1 MSPAPLLAREREAFA
16 AHRAAMGR
24 DGALR
29 DRDVAPRGT
38 LLHGFLLPFSLVV
51 AALRDPKLRRLTLRL
66 AVVRFLALAVLA
78 SFAIHAKP
86 PETAAKRE
94 QPRNAVLV
102 TLEPDEKTGEKR
114 EKVKVDLPGVHVDID
129 PEHGKKDVIVGG
141 KTIEVRAKKRTK
153 HAAHEDAAPRDEAA
167 HAAPPGRL
175 EVLVRKASADWAILV
190 AVLGVLSA
198 LEAFL
203 VFLSRKWDDQL
214 SFHVSALSGVLPED
228 AEEPTPKLTFD
239 LRWLVRKLLRRL
251 RGYLVFAAGIPAF
264 LPLVLV
270 PSAGEWL
277 FRLALTG
284 WGWYWLGVFSASKS
298 AHAWA
303 DGDAADAPTPIR
315 ALRDI
320 DARARVFA
328 PVRAYGRI
336 WARLTRGVNPAAST
350 FERSPAAFL
359 GLALARAVLS
369 LPGLYLLARPFI
381 PVAAGRLAAEADP
394 GERFW
399 AVTAQRPSAW
409 TAEELVLGGSGLAGS
424 TLQAPRPG

>member
-1 MSPAPLLAREREAFA
+1 MSPVPLLAREREAFA
-16 AHRAAMGR
+16 AHRAALGR
-24 DGALR
+24 NGALR
-29 DRDVAPRGT
+29 ERDVAPRGT
-38 LLHGFLLPFSLVV
+38 LLHGFLLPFSLVF

-66 AVVRFLALAVLA
+66 TVVRLVALACLA

-86 PETAAKRE
+86 PATAEKRE
-94 QPRNAVLV
+94 RPRNAFLV
-102 TLEPDEKTGEKR
+102 TLEPDAKTGEKR
-114 EKVKVDLPGVHVDID
+114 EAVKVDLPGVHVDID
-129 PEHGKKDVIVGG
+129 PARGTKDVVVAG
-141 KTIEVRAKKRTK
+141 KTVEVRARKNK
-153 HAAHEDAAPRDEAA
+153 HAAHEPSPEAVEA
-167 HAAPPGRL
+167 DTNAKAPGRVEAL
-175 EVLVRKASADWAILV
+175 FRKASADWAILV

-203 VFLSRKWDDQL
+203 VFLSRKWDDQI
-214 SFHVSALSGVLPED
+214 SFHISALSGVLPED
-228 AEEPTPKLTFD
+228 AEEPAPRLTFD
-239 LRWLVRKLLRRL
+239 LRWLGRKLLRRV
-251 RGYLVFAAGIPAF
+251 RGYLVFAAGVPAF
-264 LPLVLV
+264 FPLLLV
-270 PSAGEWL
+270 PSVGEWL

-328 PVRAYGRI
+328 PVRAYGRL

-394 GERFW
+394 SGRFW
-399 AVTAQRPSAW
+399 AADEEATPAEPGTLHALDRSACW
-409 TAEELVLGGSGLAGS
+409 LP
-424 TLQAPRPG
+424 APHSR